1 LSDCSISDV
10 NDKENGR
17 NTDIVEHSRRK
28 ILTTLPIVIFV
39 PTIAHATTGSLKTSQ
54 YAGKVSSSSSSSKI
68 KPQVAFEGL
77 IKAREELQNAQNKY
91 LSKRD
96 YNGLRKYL
104 EGAENINNFERNA
117 LAILTS
123 KKLDDEDK
131 KAIGTIRRYGSG
143 ADVIIMYGG
152 LIAEIDEGNEEPD
165 AATVQKYMT
174 RTMDSLDEVIAICKN
189 SGGFV

>member
-10 NDKENGR
+10 SDKENGR

>member
-1 LSDCSISDV
+1 MLNIGNLYSCTHYACILSYS
-10 NDKENGR
+10 
-17 NTDIVEHSRRK
+17 
-28 ILTTLPIVIFV
+28 
-39 PTIAHATTGSLKTSQ
+39 
-54 YAGKVSSSSSSSKI
+54 
-68 KPQVAFEGL
+68 
-77 IKAREELQNAQNKY
+77 
-91 LSKRD
+91 
-96 YNGLRKYL
+96 
-104 EGAENINNFERNA
+104 
-117 LAILTS
+117 
-123 KKLDDEDK
+123 DEDK